1 MSQGMELQFYFKQH
15 CDMKILF
22 LPMAVLGYRFIG
34 SMSFR
39 IEKLIPTV
47 YTMIG
52 NKINLLYPVS
62 NTMQATN
69 FTLSYLDVG
78 TFQPPTK
85 HLTLISYGWL
95 PLVALHGNA

>member
-1 MSQGMELQFYFKQH
+1 
-15 CDMKILF
+15 
-22 LPMAVLGYRFIG
+22 
-34 SMSFR
+34 
-39 IEKLIPTV
+39 
-47 YTMIG
+47 
-52 NKINLLYPVS
+52 
-62 NTMQATN
+62 MQATD